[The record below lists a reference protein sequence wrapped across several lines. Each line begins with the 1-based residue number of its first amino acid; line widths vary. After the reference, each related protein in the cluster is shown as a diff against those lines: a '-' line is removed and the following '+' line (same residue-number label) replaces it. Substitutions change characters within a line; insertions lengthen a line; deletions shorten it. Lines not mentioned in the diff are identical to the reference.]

1 MAKDQIYLNFF
12 VSIDLEL
19 SFREPVL
26 PQIVKSLQIIDD
38 NVYGIKNNSY
48 LCSGIIKLKFMP
60 EIFRFYGF
68 SFFFYSR
75 EHEPIHVH
83 VEGNGGFAKFDW
95 DGQNFVLKEQHCIKA
110 RDLKKITEVVD
121 VNKDLIVKFWNEKFG
136 YEDENNKDMVR
147 R

>member
-1 MAKDQIYLNFF
+1 
-12 VSIDLEL
+12 
-19 SFREPVL
+19 
-26 PQIVKSLQIIDD
+26 
-38 NVYGIKNNSY
+38 
-48 LCSGIIKLKFMP
+48 MP

-83 VEGNGGFAKFDW
+83 VEVNGGYAKYDW

-110 RDLKKITEVVD
+110 NNLRKITAVVND
-121 VNKDLIVKFWNEKFG
+121 NKDLIVKFWNEKFG
-136 YEDENNKDMVR
+136 TENENNEDLVR